1 MNKIQLLNSILDKSS
16 DEIDKYIRD
25 NIDESMNIQININI
39 NAEKISRG
47 LDTKISIQVLTK

>member
-25 NIDESMNIQININI
+25 NIDESMNIQININ
-39 NAEKISRG
+39 AEKISRG